1 MIIFV
6 TEQSFAVPQSQG
18 YVLEGRFLNQL
29 AVTIYQL
36 AVTSWQCI
44 QIDEPN
50 HYPVLFNHIQQYSTP
65 NH

>member
-18 YVLEGRFLNQL
+18 YVLEGRFLN
-29 AVTIYQL
+29 QL